1 VTFKA
6 PRGSSPRLA
15 KALHED
21 FRPGRRNTLAYFT
34 QAAKV
39 LKHFAREK
47 EKGMLKKKQL

>member
-6 PRGSSPRLA
+6 PSGYSPRLA

-21 FRPGRRNTLAYFT
+21 FRPRRTNALAYFT
-34 QAAKV
+34 QAEKV